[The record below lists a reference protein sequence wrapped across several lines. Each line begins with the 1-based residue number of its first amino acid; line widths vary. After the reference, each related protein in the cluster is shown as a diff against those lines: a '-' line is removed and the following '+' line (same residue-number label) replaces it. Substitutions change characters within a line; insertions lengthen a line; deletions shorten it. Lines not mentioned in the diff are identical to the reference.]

1 MHRLEKE
8 KIENRF
14 REEKRQVEDR
24 ILRFNYDVNSLDRI
38 THITDFNIAVKEIE
52 ELENLIVPLK
62 NAIET
67 NLKDEELLFSFKLG
81 GFDDYDKTVS
91 KLCKL
96 SVFWKNSAN
105 FYEHKLLFLENFTYD
120 EDDIKNFMSY
130 TDEINNILSHNKL
143 HVKKEE
149 EIVIKL
155 TKVVEEELL
164 YFKQYLD
171 VMYRVAVSESPLES
185 YIKLEVEK
193 LLDSRLDPVWF
204 KYLSYFYNKNK

>member
-1 MHRLEKE
+1 
-8 KIENRF
+8 
-14 REEKRQVEDR
+14 
-24 ILRFNYDVNSLDRI
+24 
-38 THITDFNIAVKEIE
+38 
-52 ELENLIVPLK
+52 
-62 NAIET
+62 
-67 NLKDEELLFSFKLG
+67 
-81 GFDDYDKTVS
+81 
-91 KLCKL
+91 
-96 SVFWKNSAN
+96 
-105 FYEHKLLFLENFTYD
+105 
-120 EDDIKNFMSY
+120 
-130 TDEINNILSHNKL
+130 L